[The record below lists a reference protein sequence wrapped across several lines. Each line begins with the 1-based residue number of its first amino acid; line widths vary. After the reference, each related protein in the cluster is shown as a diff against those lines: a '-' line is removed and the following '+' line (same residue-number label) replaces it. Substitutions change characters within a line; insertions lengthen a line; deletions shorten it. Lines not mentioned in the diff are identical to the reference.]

1 MELNETVWDDTV
13 VKALNKAALWACLG
27 LSGTQRRDLQ
37 NRWLP
42 AHFLS
47 SPKKNTN
54 VERLVLHCEWQER

>member
-1 MELNETVWDDTV
+1 MDNYGPIGGNLAGNLRLKDGYGR
-13 VKALNKAALWACLG
+13 LWTNRSA
-27 LSGTQRRDLQ
+27 LQ